1 MNQQPRPI
9 TEMMSIQKARA
20 EALDLAT
27 QAHPERS
34 RRVAP
39 RLSEAAVRGSAEVI
53 DSAAESVTISLEERR
68 KIESL
73 IKECLQAVEAV
84 GRRIA
89 AYRIGHNTPAA
100 GALGASDTMP
110 KDHRNNYRRAA

>member
-34 RRVAP
+34 QRVAP
-39 RLSEAAVRGSAEVI
+39 RLSKAAVRGSAEVVA
-53 DSAAESVTISLEERR
+53 DTAEPAKISLEERR
-68 KIESL
+68 RLEGLVKAIGE
-73 IKECLQAVEAV
+73 
-84 GRRIA
+84 
-89 AYRIGHNTPAA
+89 RIGEYRMKHNAIA
-100 GALGASDTMP
+100 EQAFDASDTMP
-110 KDHRNNYRRAA
+110 KDHRNNYTLAA

>member
-34 RRVAP
+34 QRVTP
-39 RLSEAAVRGSAEVI
+39 RLSEAAVRGSAEVVA
-53 DSAAESVTISLEERR
+53 DTAEPAKISLEERR
-68 KIESL
+68 KLEEL
-73 IKECLQAVEAV
+73 VEECLRTVTAIGERIGAY
-84 GRRIA
+84 RADYNTIA
-89 AYRIGHNTPAA
+89 AQAFD
-100 GALGASDTMP
+100 ASDTMP
-110 KDHRNNYRRAA
+110 KDYRNNYRRAA

>member
-20 EALDLAT
+20 KALDLAT

-34 RRVAP
+34 QRVAP
-39 RLSEAAVRGSAEVI
+39 RLSKAAVRGSAEVVA
-53 DSAAESVTISLEERR
+53 DTAEPAKMSLEERR
-68 KIESL
+68 RLEGLVKAIGER
-73 IKECLQAVEAV
+73 IGAYRAEYNA
-84 GRRIA
+84 IA
-89 AYRIGHNTPAA
+89 AQAFN
-100 GALGASDTMP
+100 ASDVTP

>member
-34 RRVAP
+34 QRVAP
-39 RLSEAAVRGSAEVI
+39 RLSEAAVRGSAEVV
-53 DSAAESVTISLEERR
+53 DGAAEPAKVSLEERR
-68 KIESL
+68 RLEEL
-73 IKECLQAVEAV
+73 VEECLQTVKAIG
-84 GRRIA
+84 GRIETYRADYTDA
-89 AYRIGHNTPAA
+89 ARTF
-100 GALGASDTMP
+100 GASDTMP

>member
-34 RRVAP
+34 QRVTP
-39 RLSEAAVRGSAEVI
+39 RLSEAAVRGSAEVVA
-53 DSAAESVTISLEERR
+53 DTAEPAKVSLEERR
-68 KIESL
+68 KLEEL
-73 IKECLQAVEAV
+73 VEECLQTVEAI
-84 GRRIA
+84 GERIA
-89 AYRIGHNTPAA
+89 AYRVEYNTIAA
-100 GALGASDTMP
+100 QALGASDTMP
-110 KDHRNNYRRAA
+110 KDHRNNHTLAA

>member
-1 MNQQPRPI
+1 MNQQPRPV

-34 RRVAP
+34 QRVAP
-39 RLSEAAVRGSAEVI
+39 CLSEAAVRGSAEVI
-53 DSAAESVTISLEERR
+53 DSAAESVMISLEERR
-68 KIESL
+68 RLESWVE
-73 IKECLQAVEAV
+73 ECLQTVTAI
-84 GRRIA
+84 GRLIA

-100 GALGASDTMP
+100 GAIGASDTMP
-110 KDHRNNYRRAA
+110 KDHRNNHTLAA

>member
-27 QAHPERS
+27 QAYPERS
-34 RRVAP
+34 RRVTP
-39 RLSEAAVRGSAEVI
+39 RLSEAAVRGSAEVVAG
-53 DSAAESVTISLEERR
+53 AAEPAKISLEERR
-68 KIESL
+68 KLEKL
-73 IKECLQAVEAV
+73 VEECLQTVTAI

-89 AYRIGHNTPAA
+89 AYRIGHNTATA
-100 GALGASDTMP
+100 GAPGASDTMP
-110 KDHRNNYRRAA
+110 KDYRNNYRRAA

>member
-34 RRVAP
+34 QRVAP

-53 DSAAESVTISLEERR
+53 DSAAESVMISLEERR
-68 KIESL
+68 RLEKLVE
-73 IKECLQAVEAV
+73 ECLQTVKAIGGCIETYRADYNT
-84 GRRIA
+84 IA
-89 AYRIGHNTPAA
+89 ESTFSAS
-100 GALGASDTMP
+100 GAMP
-110 KDHRNNYRRAA
+110 KNHRNNHTLAA

>member
-34 RRVAP
+34 RRVTP
-39 RLSEAAVRGSAEVI
+39 RLSEAAVRGSAEVVA
-53 DSAAESVTISLEERR
+53 DTAEPAKISLEERR
-68 KIESL
+68 RLEEL
-73 IKECLQAVEAV
+73 VKERLRTVEAI
-84 GRRIA
+84 GERIRAYRADYNAIA
-89 AYRIGHNTPAA
+89 AQAFD
-100 GALGASDTMP
+100 ASDAMP